1 MPTLFFPSRYDRLV
15 EISNFVVT
23 SARSAGLKDSEV
35 YRVQLAVDEACSN
48 IIEHAYGGENYGKIK
63 VTCEIDEGELRVILQ
78 DRGKQFDPE
87 KTPGLNND
95 TPLSKVKSR
104 GAGLFL
110 IRKMMDE
117 VYFDFSSETGNTLTM
132 VKKIGVD

>member
-1 MPTLFFPSRYDRLV
+1 M
-15 EISNFVVT
+15 VT
-23 SARSAGLKDSEV
+23 SARNAGLKDSQI
-35 YRVQLAVDEACSN
+35 YGVQLAVDEACSN
-48 IIEHAYGGENYGKIK
+48 IIEHAYGGKNSGKIQ
-63 VTCEIDEGELRVILQ
+63 VTCEVDEGELRVILQ
-78 DRGKQFDPE
+78 DRGVQFNPE
-87 KTPGLNND
+87 QIPGLKND

-132 VKKIGVD
+132 VKKKGVD

>member
-1 MPTLFFPSRYDRLV
+1 MPTLLFPSRYDRLV

-23 SARSAGLKDSEV
+23 SARDAGLKDSQI
-35 YRVQLAVDEACSN
+35 YGVQLAVDEACSN
-48 IIEHAYGGENYGKIK
+48 IIEHAYGGKNSGKIQ
-63 VTCEIDEGELRVILQ
+63 VTCEVDEGELRVILQ
-78 DRGKQFDPE
+78 DRGVQFNPE
-87 KTPGLNND
+87 QIPGLKND

-132 VKKIGVD
+132 VKKKGVD

>member
-1 MPTLFFPSRYDRLV
+1 MPTLLFPSRYDRLV

-23 SARSAGLKDSEV
+23 SARNAGLKDSQI
-35 YRVQLAVDEACSN
+35 YGVQLAVDEACSN
-48 IIEHAYGGENYGKIK
+48 IIEHAYGGKNNGKIR
-63 VTCEIDEGELRVILQ
+63 VTCEVDEGELRVILQ
-78 DRGKQFDPE
+78 DRGVQFNPE
-87 KTPGLNND
+87 QIPGLKND

-132 VKKIGVD
+132 VKKKGVD

>member
-63 VTCEIDEGELRVILQ
+63 VTCEVDEGELRVILQ

-104 GAGLFL
+104 GAGLGITPFNRGHGIKL
-110 IRKMMDE
+110 
-117 VYFDFSSETGNTLTM
+117 
-132 VKKIGVD
+132 

>member
-1 MPTLFFPSRYDRLV
+1 MFFPGRYDRLV

-23 SARSAGLKDSEV
+23 SARNAGLKDSQI
-35 YRVQLAVDEACSN
+35 YGVQLAVDEACSN
-48 IIEHAYGGENYGKIK
+48 IIEHAYGGKNSGKIQ
-63 VTCEIDEGELRVILQ
+63 VTCEVDEGELRVILQ
-78 DRGKQFDPE
+78 DRGVQFNPE
-87 KTPGLNND
+87 QIPGLNND

-132 VKKIGVD
+132 VKKKGVD

>member
-1 MPTLFFPSRYDRLV
+1 MFFPGRYDRLV

-23 SARSAGLKDSEV
+23 SARNAGLKDSQI
-35 YRVQLAVDEACSN
+35 YGVQLAVDEACSN
-48 IIEHAYGGENYGKIK
+48 IIEHAYGGKNSGKIQ
-63 VTCEIDEGELRVILQ
+63 VTCEVDEGELRVILQ
-78 DRGKQFDPE
+78 DRGVQFNPE
-87 KTPGLNND
+87 QIPGLKND

-117 VYFDFSSETGNTLTM
+117 IYFDFSSETGNTLTM
-132 VKKIGVD
+132 VKKKGVD